1 MLDRPGPGGLDASGP
16 ALYLDPRDAETIDT
30 FVNARRAAAEAE
42 KK

>member
-1 MLDRPGPGGLDASGP
+1 MLDRPQVALDAIRP

-42 KK
+42 KG